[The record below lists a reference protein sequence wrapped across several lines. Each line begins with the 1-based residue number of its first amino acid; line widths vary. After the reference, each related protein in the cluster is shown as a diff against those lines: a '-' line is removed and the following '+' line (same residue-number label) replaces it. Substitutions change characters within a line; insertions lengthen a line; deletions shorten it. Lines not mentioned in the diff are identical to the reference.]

1 MLDGAGDAVSVS
13 FCVWR
18 GMRDAFE
25 HNLGG
30 GLYRSSMHMR
40 SNANEDGLCTHSG
53 DGFRPQVGDG
63 FRPQIGSDCVS
74 KFAHFVASAFE
85 GVPKVGTDSVP
96 RFGDENRP
104 HNNETCFGY
113 EKRSSFEV
121 RISSPVWGRVC
132 IRAVAVESVCAL
144 LLGSQRDWFLGGAAH
159 LRPGWERAS
168 TKAVVGVNSESESAL
183 NSCPSFYLSDSE
195 FICAQKI

>member
-1 MLDGAGDAVSVS
+1 MP
-13 FCVWR
+13 
-18 GMRDAFE
+18 DAFQRDSE
-25 HNLGG
+25 AVRC
-30 GLYRSSMHMR
+30 RSSMHMR
-40 SNANEDGLCTHSG
+40 SDADGDGLRNHCG

-74 KFAHFVASAFE
+74 TFAHFVASAFE

-113 EKRSSFEV
+113 EKRPSFEV

-144 LLGSQRDWFLGGAAH
+144 LLGSQRDWFLGGAPP
-159 LRPGWERAS
+159 LRRGWERAS
-168 TKAVVGVNSESESAL
+168 TKAVGWSKFGIRKRVDFTPEL
-183 NSCPSFYLSDSE
+183 YLSDSE
-195 FICAQKI
+195 FICVQKF

>member
-1 MLDGAGDAVSVS
+1 
-13 FCVWR
+13 
-18 GMRDAFE
+18 MRDAFE

-40 SNANEDGLCTHSG
+40 SNANGDGLCTHY
-53 DGFRPQVGDG
+53 GDG

-113 EKRSSFEV
+113 EKRPRFGG
-121 RISSPVWGRVC
+121 RISYLIRGRVC
-132 IRAVAVESVCAL
+132 IRALAVESVYAL
-144 LLGSQRDWFLGGAAH
+144 LLGSPRDWFLGGRGVVAARLGARRH
-159 LRPGWERAS
+159 ESSRGEQIRNP
-168 TKAVVGVNSESESAL
+168 KARWIHAQ
-183 NSCPSFYLSDSE
+183 CFYVLV
-195 FICAQKI
+195 F